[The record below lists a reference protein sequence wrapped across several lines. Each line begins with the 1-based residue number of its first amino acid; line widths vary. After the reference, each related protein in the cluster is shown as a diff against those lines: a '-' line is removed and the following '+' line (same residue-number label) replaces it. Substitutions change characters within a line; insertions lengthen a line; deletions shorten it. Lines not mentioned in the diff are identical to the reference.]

1 MVIDQF
7 CSVLLCVHIGGKLAC
22 VAATWQQTTYHCYSS
37 CSMSC
42 LSSPLMQHQALS
54 PQSRLKLCMQIVSPC
69 HCGKVSKPVRCSQ
82 ASFSCGKLCGKRL
95 ACGHRCPHK
104 CHPGTCPECMLTAT
118 VSCHCGA
125 ETQTLP
131 CSQRDF
137 RCDRACGKVLACGRH
152 KCEKVCHDGS
162 CGGCP
167 MEGPRLCPCGKVSG
181 SMHMSMIPLL
191 LIFYI
196 LNGHYI
202 LGCSGETRLVLHVPS
217 SS

>member
-1 MVIDQF
+1 MCISEKNGF
-7 CSVLLCVHIGGKLAC
+7 CGSTMATIHLPLLLLLWHVMSVD
-22 VAATWQQTTYHCYSS
+22 
-37 CSMSC
+37 
-42 LSSPLMQHQALS
+42 LMQHRVLS
-54 PQSRLKLCMQIVSPC
+54 SQSRLKLCMQIVSPC
-69 HCGKVSKPVRCSQ
+69 HCEKVSKSVRCSQ
-82 ASFSCGKLCGKRL
+82 ANFSCGKLCGKRL

-131 CSQRDF
+131 CSLRDF
-137 RCDRACGKVLACGRH
+137 RCDRVCGKVLACGRH

-181 SMHMSMIPLL
+181 SMHMAMLPLL
-191 LIFYI
+191 VFVTFF
-196 LNGHYI
+196 NV
-202 LGCSGETRLVLHVPS
+202 CLV
-217 SS
+217 